1 MAYTPLYH
9 PAVLKE
15 DLPKLSPDVKER
27 IKTSIENKLLADPI
41 AAGSMLRHSLKG
53 HRKFRV
59 GDWRVI
65 YRIDRDY
72 IFILKIGHRRE
83 AYECTSKRTQK

>member
-15 DLPKLSPDVKER
+15 DLPKLSPDVKEK
-27 IKTSIENKLLADPI
+27 IKKVIEDKLLADPI
-41 AAGSMLRHSLKG
+41 NAGSMLRHSLKG

-65 YRIDRDY
+65 YRIDKDC

-83 AYECTSKRTQK
+83 AYEHAEKKN

>member
-27 IKTSIENKLLADPI
+27 IKTSIENKLLADPVV
-41 AAGSMLRHSLKG
+41 AGSMLRHSLKG

-65 YRIDRDY
+65 YRIDKNY
-72 IFILKIGHRRE
+72 IFILKIGHRKE
-83 AYECTSKRTQK
+83 AYDRATKRTKK